1 MAGTSLYF
9 DALNASA
16 QVLLGKAVIIKDGM
30 FFNNAGATSFLQLFD
45 ASSTANVI
53 LGTTIPYAIY
63 AVSASDNDSIRVGA
77 GLQFFNGIVAA
88 STTTTT
94 GTAAASTNVQFI
106 VE

>member
-1 MAGTSLYF
+1 MPGTPLYF

-16 QVLLGKAVIIKDGM
+16 QTLLGKAVIIKDGII
-30 FFNNAGATSFLQLFD
+30 FNNAAATSFLQLFD
-45 ASSTANVI
+45 ASSTANVV
-53 LGTTIPYAIY
+53 LGVNMPYAIF
-63 AVSASDNDSIRVGA
+63 AVTASDNDSIRVGA